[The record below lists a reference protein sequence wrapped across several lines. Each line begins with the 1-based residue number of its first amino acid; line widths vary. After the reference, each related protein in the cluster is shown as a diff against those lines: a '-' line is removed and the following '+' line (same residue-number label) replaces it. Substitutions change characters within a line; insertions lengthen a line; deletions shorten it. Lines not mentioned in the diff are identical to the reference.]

1 MTRKALEKF
10 KIEKTEELERKLR
23 FLTVIN
29 RSFRKLS
36 DYEEEKDVRKITRK
50 TMKEIEDF
58 KVEIKRIKKSKNEI
72 IKHKTS
78 KLLYDLKFEKGFEID
93 EIKKMEEKLE
103 KLKIGKRVIDTIKT
117 SIITNEFCEYYD

>member
-1 MTRKALEKF
+1 
-10 KIEKTEELERKLR
+10 
-23 FLTVIN
+23 
-29 RSFRKLS
+29 
-36 DYEEEKDVRKITRK
+36 
-50 TMKEIEDF
+50 MKEIEDF